1 MHIFAQKLSKVRK
14 YIAHQKKPFQQ
25 AFTTKAYADRL
36 NKHINLTAR
45 QSCSSMV
52 EVMCNIAIP
61 GEARRLL
68 SSLKKGGWLHWKRE
82 ICLAFPGHCTYSFFV
97 CICSLVGFQSFHKI
111 LRFSLSF
118 CVAFSFSQAQMPKT
132 VKLHPRLEAW
142 YNKVLAAR
150 QIKAWR

>member
-25 AFTTKAYADRL
+25 AFTTKAYADKL

-82 ICLAFPGHCTYSFFV
+82 ICLAFPGHCTYSFLCVFALQWVFKVFTKFCGSV
-97 CICSLVGFQSFHKI
+97 CP
-111 LRFSLSF
+111 

-142 YNKVLAAR
+142 YNIVLAAR